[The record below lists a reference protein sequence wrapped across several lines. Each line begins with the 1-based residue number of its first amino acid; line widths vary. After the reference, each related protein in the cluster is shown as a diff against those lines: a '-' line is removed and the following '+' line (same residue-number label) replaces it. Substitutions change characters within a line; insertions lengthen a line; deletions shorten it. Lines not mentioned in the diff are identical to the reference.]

1 MFHDNLLLRAPA
13 IVRAAPMVLKGV
25 MFPFSQSLVVS
36 CVVNFCAMATTLLQ
50 NNASVLACS

>member
-13 IVRAAPMVLKGV
+13 IVRAALVVLKGV

-36 CVVNFCAMATTLLQ
+36 CVVNCVLI
-50 NNASVLACS
+50 NASVLACS